1 MKIILDQD
9 VKHLGFKDDVVE
21 VKNGYG
27 RNFLIPQGMAK
38 LATASNL
45 KMLEENLKQRAYK
58 QEKIK
63 KDAED
68 LAAKIT
74 DLKVDLK
81 VKAGATGKIFGSVTT
96 LQVTNELKNQ
106 GYEVDRRNIVFE
118 NDIKSVGEHKAV
130 VNLHREVSVDITIN
144 VISE

>member
-38 LATASNL
+38 LATSSNL

-63 KDAED
+63 KDAEEM
-68 LAAKIT
+68 AAKIN
-74 DLKVDLK
+74 DLKIDLK

-96 LQVTNELKNQ
+96 LQVASELKAQ
-106 GYEVDRRNIVFE
+106 GYDVDRRNIVFD
-118 NDIKSVGEHKAV
+118 NDIKNIGEHKAV